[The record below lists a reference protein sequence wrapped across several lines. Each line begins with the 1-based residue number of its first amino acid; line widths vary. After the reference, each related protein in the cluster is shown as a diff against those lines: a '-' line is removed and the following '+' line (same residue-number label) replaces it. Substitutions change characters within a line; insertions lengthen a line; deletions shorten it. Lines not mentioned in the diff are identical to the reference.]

1 MTNLSSKL
9 YKVMP
14 VFAIFSML
22 CVVPLQA
29 NETSDKE
36 ISIDAPL
43 SPSANFNLISWNL
56 SIPTDEDGN
65 TKADTIKE
73 LALVE
78 GYTNPSFFY
87 AKPDGGMTFIAPI
100 NGVKTSKN
108 TKYVRTELREMLRKG
123 DTQHS
128 TKGVGPNNWVLS
140 SASAEDQKNAGAVD
154 GRLTGTLSVDHVTT
168 SGNEKQVGRVVF
180 AQIHGKKDVP
190 VRLYYRKLPNNS
202 KGSIY
207 FSHEPSGEKDIY
219 FDLVG
224 SRSSNAN
231 NPEDGISLGEKFS
244 YEISTKGN
252 ELSVSLIREGEQ
264 TITKKVD
271 MSNSG
276 YNLPGQYVYFKVG
289 AYLQDNSANKDD
301 YAQTTYYKLQNW
313 H

>member
-1 MTNLSSKL
+1 MVGLNNVMVGLAVFSLLAVSASCAHDSSHHEAVVKTPSTN
-9 YKVMP
+9 
-14 VFAIFSML
+14 F
-22 CVVPLQA
+22 
-29 NETSDKE
+29 D
-36 ISIDAPL
+36 
-43 SPSANFNLISWNL
+43 LISWNL
-56 SIPTDEDGN
+56 SIPTDQDGN
-65 TKADTIKE
+65 GRADTIKE
-73 LALVE
+73 VALVD

-87 AKPDGGMTFIAPI
+87 AKSDGGMTFIAPI

-128 TKGVGPNNWVLS
+128 TKGGPNNWVLS
-140 SASAEDQKNAGAVD
+140 SASLEDQKNAGAVD
-154 GRLTGTLSVDHVTT
+154 GRLTGTVSIDHVTT
-168 SGNEKQVGRVVF
+168 TGNEKQVGRVVF

-207 FSHEPSGEKDIY
+207 FSHEPSGEKDLY

-224 SRSSNAN
+224 SRSSNASD
-231 NPEDGISLGEKFS
+231 PENGISLGEKFS

-252 ELSVSLIREGEQ
+252 ELSVSLIRDGKQ
-264 TITKKVD
+264 TIRKTVD
-271 MSNSG
+271 MTNSG
-276 YNLPGQYVYFKVG
+276 YNLAGQYVYFKAG

>member
-36 ISIDAPL
+36 INIDAPL

-87 AKPDGGMTFIAPI
+87 TKPDAGMTFIAPI

-207 FSHEPSGEKDIY
+207 F
-219 FDLVG
+219 DLVG